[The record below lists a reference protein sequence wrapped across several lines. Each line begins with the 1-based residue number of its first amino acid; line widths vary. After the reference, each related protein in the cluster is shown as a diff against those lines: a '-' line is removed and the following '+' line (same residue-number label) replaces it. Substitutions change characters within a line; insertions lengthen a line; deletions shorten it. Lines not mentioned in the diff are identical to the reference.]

1 MKNILK
7 ESKTLNSEF
16 IQNTKLNFDLDQ
28 IVSEYNDFISSMEE
42 FVLGEWRAYNQLSL
56 KCRNNVENQYLDGIG
71 SLYNQKTKQFEA
83 EEKDFINY
91 VDGIGE
97 YTKSVIESIETKE
110 NVKIGRARYM
120 LMPAKRGLS
129 IHYDL
134 EQRYHIA
141 IKTQPTVL
149 FGEYTGDEICAKCYN
164 IPANGSVYK
173 VDTTRNHFV
182 FNGSWEDRIHLVL
195 CLR

>member
-7 ESKTLNSEF
+7 KSKTLNSEF
-16 IQNTKLNFDLDQ
+16 IQSTKLNFDLDQ

-83 EEKDFINY
+83 EEKDFVNY

-97 YTKSVIESIETKE
+97 YTKSVIESIEKEE
-110 NVKIGRARYM
+110 NVKLGRARYM
-120 LMPAKRGLS
+120 LMPAKE
-129 IHYDL
+129 DL
-134 EQRYHIA
+134 
-141 IKTQPTVL
+141 V
-149 FGEYTGDEICAKCYN
+149 YTMI
-164 IPANGSVYK
+164 
-173 VDTTRNHFV
+173 
-182 FNGSWEDRIHLVL
+182 
-195 CLR
+195 

>member
-7 ESKTLNSEF
+7 KSKTLNSEF
-16 IQNTKLNFDLDQ
+16 ITNTGLNFNLDQ
-28 IVSEYNDFISSMEE
+28 IVSDYNVFIDSMEE
-42 FVLGEWRAYNQLSL
+42 YVLGEWRAYNQLSL
-56 KCRNNVENQYLDGIG
+56 KCRSDVENQYLDGIG

-83 EEKDFINY
+83 EEKDFFNY
-91 VDGIGE
+91 VDNIGD
-97 YTKSVIESIETKE
+97 YTKSVIKSIEKRE
-110 NVKIGRARYM
+110 NIKIGRARYM
-120 LMPAKRGLS
+120 RMPSKRGLS

-149 FGEYTGDEICAKCYN
+149 FGEYTGDEISAKCYN
-164 IPANGSVYK
+164 IPSDGSVYK

-195 CLR
+195 CIC